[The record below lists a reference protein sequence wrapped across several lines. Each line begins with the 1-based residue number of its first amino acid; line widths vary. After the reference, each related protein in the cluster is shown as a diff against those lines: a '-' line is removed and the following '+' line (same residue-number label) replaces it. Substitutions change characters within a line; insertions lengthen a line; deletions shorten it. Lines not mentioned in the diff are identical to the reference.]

1 MHILNS
7 SIVNRLLK
15 FGSVGILGVV
25 TNLTIYTTLIFLDL
39 NYNLASSLAFV
50 VAVSQNFMLNKR
62 WTFKD
67 HDREIK
73 NMFIKYFILN
83 FFSFFL
89 NLLILNIVIYFFGTE
104 KYIQIVA
111 QLLGIAGAMVTNF
124 TGSHIVVFGTVGEK
138 KR

>member
-73 NMFIKYFILN
+73 NMFIKY
-83 FFSFFL
+83 
-89 NLLILNIVIYFFGTE
+89 
-104 KYIQIVA
+104 
-111 QLLGIAGAMVTNF
+111 
-124 TGSHIVVFGTVGEK
+124 
-138 KR
+138 